1 MLLKYVAVVSS
12 FFLGILFL
20 FAGVDKLFHME
31 GFVNALASYV
41 IFPERAAPY
50 LAMPIILTELWIG
63 LGLMIRRFRGAA
75 ALTASIVLLV
85 FTFALLV
92 NYIYAPGAVCGCW
105 FTITL
110 ATSTPLHIALNVV
123 LMALAISV
131 LMSTLPIGDLHEVVM
146 PAHAGQAS
154 KSPP

>member
-1 MLLKYVAVVSS
+1 MWQLYRASFWEFSS
-12 FFLGILFL
+12 SLQVLTSSSIWRGLSKRWR
-20 FAGVDKLFHME
+20 VTC
-31 GFVNALASYV
+31 V
-41 IFPERAAPY
+41 FPERAAPY
-50 LAMPIILTELWIG
+50 LAMPVILTELWIG

-131 LMSTLPIGDLHEVVM
+131 LMSTLPIDDLHEVVM
-146 PAHAGQAS
+146 PAHAGHAS
-154 KSPP
+154 KSLP